1 MKIPLS
7 IVVDEKSGDVRVYY
21 EDGGYMTMDTHTMYH
36 MPLGQVVACI
46 TCHSVKSSLMLY
58 GIVGKLSVTS
68 LLKSTNWRKRK
79 YEDSIRTL
87 CIP

>member
-36 MPLGQVVACI
+36 MPLGQVVAHAVRHRGQ
-46 TCHSVKSSLMLY
+46 TL
-58 GIVGKLSVTS
+58 GNIVIKIDELEEEKV
-68 LLKSTNWRKRK
+68 
-79 YEDSIRTL
+79 
-87 CIP
+87 